1 MKFLRSACDL
11 TQFRLPLFVVRCQFS
26 TMLMVSL
33 ILGLSVF
40 ETNRLGL
47 GTVKAGSWF
56 FDLLSLTQPSEPK
69 NGGRSPLEITNN
81 FVGHHSP
88 GVEFSVSRY
97 QQQTP
102 FYAAKKSVRA
112 TSDSSSPLG
121 RSKYSYGSYNI
132 QTHRSSDKSIT
143 QTIQQEG
150 GQVDSNSAPVPLMDR
165 NDLIAQEIAIC
176 HALTG
181 LTTQQRKM
189 CLQHSGL
196 VWAMIEG
203 TQLGLHECVHQFR
216 HEQWNCSAVNLL
228 YQLQSETNPVPKVNG
243 LEGVLQRGSRETAFL
258 SASWS
263 AGIVQAVTRAC
274 SRGQMGT
281 CDCDPRRREGQ
292 DRDSEGVFTWGGCSD
307 PIKFGMRLTRMFL
320 DANDREHRE
329 AAILREEQLHG
340 PRFGRERMFDNR
352 GHLRST
358 EHRLRY
364 VRSFGNSTPSQLS
377 NSTKEPLDLP
387 AKLSPQELQEETLR
401 IMHTKAR
408 TLMNLHN
415 RRAGRKLVWKNRI
428 KKCKCHGVSGACS
441 MRTCWQRVNEFRRVG
456 MLLKLAYDKAI
467 RATYEPRL
475 DILRPTKIME
485 RFETRPY
492 SRYTSRGVISNLPIH
507 RSVPPNWVTPTAN
520 EAGATRQNPPISSLW
535 ERRRFPRGA
544 PEMSQ
549 VSKTKLVYLEES
561 PNYCRHDSSI
571 GHLGIAG
578 RLCNASSIDAP
589 NSCSRLC
596 CDRGYETVQY
606 ETERNCNCKFFW
618 CCAVH
623 CSICREVV
631 VEHRCRF

>member
-1 MKFLRSACDL
+1 
-11 TQFRLPLFVVRCQFS
+11 
-26 TMLMVSL
+26 
-33 ILGLSVF
+33 
-40 ETNRLGL
+40 
-47 GTVKAGSWF
+47 F

-320 DANDREHRE
+320 DANDREH
-329 AAILREEQLHG
+329 
-340 PRFGRERMFDNR
+340 P
-352 GHLRST
+352 
-358 EHRLRY
+358 
-364 VRSFGNSTPSQLS
+364 
-377 NSTKEPLDLP
+377 
-387 AKLSPQELQEETLR
+387 
-401 IMHTKAR
+401 R

-507 RSVPPNWVTPTAN
+507 RSVPPNWVTPMAN

-618 CCAVH
+618 
-623 CSICREVV
+623 
-631 VEHRCRF
+631 